1 MVEWFVCLGGIVDIK
16 VIYVLIVWLK
26 LMIGVK
32 WSVVNFLVECCKVNI
47 VKIDRLV
54 FYVMLLVVGF
64 EYFKL
69 VVFG

>member
-16 VIYVLIVWLK
+16 VIDVLIVWLK
-26 LMIGVK
+26 LMIEVK
-32 WSVVNFLVECCKVNI
+32 WSVVNFLVECCKFNI